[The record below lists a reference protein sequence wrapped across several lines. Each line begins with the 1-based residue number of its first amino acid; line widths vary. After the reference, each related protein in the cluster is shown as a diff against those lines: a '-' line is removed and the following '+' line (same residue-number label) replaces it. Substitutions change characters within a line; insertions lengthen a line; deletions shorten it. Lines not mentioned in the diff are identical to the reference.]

1 VPITHAFVSAEADG
15 SDPDLVNASDWNEVH
30 AGPPW
35 IVTLSGGAS
44 VTPPAGVTE
53 IDGTRTVIDFTNVP
67 EIHLVTHV
75 TNAASANTMLLL
87 QTSPDQSTWT
97 ARAEVE
103 VDTVGLA
110 VGYLGEV
117 TLGEVYARLAT
128 EGGDNSNN
136 LITGP
141 VTLREGGEE
150 APAGGITDPTDIA
163 DLLLWLDADDIAQ
176 SDNTAVSAW
185 ADASGGSWSAAQA
198 SGTLQPT
205 YQTNEINGHAVVRF
219 DGSNDYLKITSF
231 ATGGGN
237 TLTAYA
243 VFKASTP
250 GSEKVVLQHFDPWNS
265 NTGGWMLTI
274 KSSGKS
280 GFGHKGNVGL
290 SNADTTA
297 DTADGT
303 THIVRVLYDMTL
315 STNEVTAFVDG
326 VSSTGTYANNNNN
339 ATAFGTSIDIA
350 EIAIWSRALTT
361 QENLDMVDYLQTKYG
376 L

>member
-117 TLGEVYARLAT
+117 TLG
-128 EGGDNSNN
+128 
-136 LITGP
+136 
-141 VTLREGGEE
+141 EGGEE

-339 ATAFGTSIDIA
+339 ATAFGTSNFGIGGTPGGGSPAAIDIA